1 MKFICLLAPHLPVQV
16 ERRRDPDLDDQP
28 LVVGG
33 RPWDPGG
40 VQAGMRLS
48 RAEGGLINLMLR
60 PEVYEANRKALRST
74 FVAVEGQVQ
83 RRGEA
88 ISVLAR
94 RVVRLKPKQ
103 VDL

>member
-1 MKFICLLAPHLPVQV
+1 MGFYPVHVVVAEARRCGV
-16 ERRRDPDLDDQP
+16 EIGPVD
-28 LVVGG
+28 VNASTV
-33 RPWDPGG
+33 W
-40 VQAGMRLS
+40 
-48 RAEGGLINLMLR
+48 AEVEG
-60 PEVYEANRKALRST
+60 EAIRST

-94 RVVRLKPKQ
+94 RVVRLEPKR